1 MGISVRN
8 KSTEADL
15 ATQLIAGAQKRFANT
30 QTLMFASGSFT
41 LTQIVTQLQQLAT
54 LRTDV
59 DTAKSALEAK
69 LAAETVQA
77 PALRAFMRAFVQF
90 VKTTFSNSPD
100 VLADFGLKAAKAKT
114 PLTVEQKA
122 AAAAKRKATRAA
134 RGTKGSKQK
143 LEITGDVTGVVVT
156 PVTAAKPVV
165 AAAVD
170 SGTSAPANNQ
180 APGAPTAAPAR
191 S

>member
-1 MGISVRN
+1 MGNSTKN

-15 ATQLIAGAQKRFANT
+15 ATQLIAGAQKHFAT
-30 QTLMFASGSFT
+30 IAALMFASGSFT
-41 LTQIVTQLQQLAT
+41 LAQVVAQLQQLAT

-59 DTAKSALEAK
+59 DTAKAALEAK

-77 PALRAFMRAFVQF
+77 PALRTFMRAFVQF
-90 VKTTFSNSPD
+90 VKTTFSKSPD
-100 VLADFGLKAAKAKT
+100 VLADFGLKANKAKT

-122 AAAAKRKATRAA
+122 AAAAKSKATRSA

-143 LEITGDVTGVVVT
+143 AAITGAVTGVVVT
-156 PVTAAKPVV
+156 PVTAPTPAV
-165 AAAVD
+165 AVAEG
-170 SGTSAPANNQ
+170 GTSAPANSQ
-180 APGAPTAAPAR
+180 APSATTAPTPH